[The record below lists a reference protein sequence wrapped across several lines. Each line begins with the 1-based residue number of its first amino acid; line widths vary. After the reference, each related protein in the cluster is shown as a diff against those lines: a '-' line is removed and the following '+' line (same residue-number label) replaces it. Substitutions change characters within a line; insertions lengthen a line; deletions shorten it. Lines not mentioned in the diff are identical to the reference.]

1 VVEKLKQL
9 VAAYQDE
16 FASLK
21 RQLEDS
27 ERAGTALLELALKA
41 KMDIVRAHAIQLQ
54 GVIEGECG
62 EWVELVKSF
71 G

>member
-1 VVEKLKQL
+1 MVEKLKQL
-9 VAAYQDE
+9 VAAYQDQ
-16 FASLK
+16 FA
-21 RQLEDS
+21 
-27 ERAGTALLELALKA
+27 ALKKDLEAAKQSGTDVNERIINA
-41 KMDIVRAHAIQLQ
+41 KMDVVRAHAIQLQ